1 MHKILISISI
11 SFAIVMAAGTVHA
24 ATPAGKIVYAFGQV
38 EAVQSNGAR
47 RALKRGDVFGPGDT
61 VVTRNGRTQL
71 RFTDGGR
78 AALQP
83 NTEYRIEDYH
93 FEGSQ
98 DGNEKSF
105 MNLVRGSVRL
115 VTGLI
120 GRSNKRNFRLRTA
133 VATIGI
139 RGTAG
144 KISHCD
150 SNCGERGPGT
160 SLSGYD
166 GIWDLSS
173 GSYNGPV
180 RPGQAKF
187 CNGASCFDIPGFGQR
202 RDVNPEAE
210 LDPFPEESEETKP
223 LFVAGEQS
231 DETGI
236 SCEASG
242 NCGADLVVTINQS
255 LAAANRLAGDPAE
268 FDATDA
274 AANVAVIFN
283 NGVPTA
289 IGSIEM
295 DGTDPYGHDVVFA
308 TNDPAALRQ
317 ALMDYPDPAVSAK
330 GLAVLDAVDENLIAE
345 VNANPASVAEEDY
358 GFTSDGLLLM
368 GRFQD
373 GNLLDIEAN
382 TTMGGLHAEITTF
395 VDYQSAHFIFGP
407 TPAFVPLSGTAT
419 YGFTGSTD
427 STSLSG
433 ATIGNGVTQGTLTFN
448 FASLSGSINMNVNH
462 NAVDYSV
469 TGSLIIEPDRLIFF
483 DQSVYA
489 STGINSYFA
498 SLDGFFA
505 HDGDP
510 NPLAAGLAYEIQTP
524 DPIMGAAGF
533 GLQDSASSLIA
544 AAPAGQYIAF
554 ANAFTDNFAAYPN
567 YSNLNSNAFDFLVNG
582 DTATLT
588 DGIPSDFN
596 SSTHAGL
603 CSPCTF
609 GTSGGPAESGS
620 YAPLGVSW
628 GRFVAGTYSA
638 SNNDLAA
645 ELGSAHVITIEVP
658 TDYMDVPDLQSG
670 KTGTYTILKGNTSP
684 TVIFETGGIQQS
696 EVVGTLD
703 SALVQVVFN
712 DGSMNAVFTGSWS
725 AGSGGSWN
733 LAGSESPGAFNRTNM
748 IHAIQLTGS
757 LTSSDITDT
766 GFISPN
772 DTCAAGSGGCTLF
785 GHTHFTFAGAGSP
798 TAVAGSVQG
807 NTSGF
812 SEPEATVAFGY
823 LLEGSVTTP

>member
-1 MHKILISISI
+1 MSNKLFFALLFIAS
-11 SFAIVMAAGTVHA
+11 SFLLTAPIQA
-24 ATPAGKIVYAFGQV
+24 ATPAGKVVYAFGQV
-38 EAVQSNGAR
+38 EAVNNTGSR
-47 RALKRGDVFGPGDT
+47 RALKRGDIFGPGDT

-83 NTEYRIEDYH
+83 NTEYKVEDYH
-93 FEGSQ
+93 FEGKQ

-144 KISHCD
+144 KVSHC
-150 SNCGERGPGT
+150 SANCGERGPGT

-202 RDVNPEAE
+202 RDVETEDEFELLAE
-210 LDPFPEESEETKP
+210 DEEETDP
-223 LFVAGEQS
+223 LFTAGNQS
-231 DETGI
+231 DESGI
-236 SCEASG
+236 ACDAGG
-242 NCGADLVVTINQS
+242 NCGADIIVADLQS
-255 LAAANRLAGDPAE
+255 LALARRFGDNFNTESAE
-268 FDATDA
+268 H
-274 AANVAVIFN
+274 VGVVLN

-289 IGSIEM
+289 FVEVS
-295 DGTDPYGHDVVFA
+295 DDADLYDHDVVA
-308 TNDPAALRQ
+308 LTNDPAALKQ
-317 ALMDYPDPAVSAK
+317 ALIDFPDPAVSAK
-330 GLAVLDAVDENLIAE
+330 GLAVLDKIDPAIIAE
-345 VNANPASVAEEDY
+345 VSANPASVAQEDY
-358 GFTSDGLLLM
+358 GFTSDNLLLK

-373 GNLLDIEAN
+373 GNTLFLEAN
-382 TTMGGLHAEITTF
+382 TVMGGMHTEISNLTGF
-395 VDYQSAHFIFGP
+395 QSEHFIFGP
-407 TPAFVPLSGTAT
+407 TPTFVPTGGSAT
-419 YGFTGSTD
+419 YSFTGGTF

-433 ATIGNGVTQGTLTFN
+433 DSIGLGVTAGTLTFN
-448 FASLSGSINMNVNH
+448 FASLSGTVNMTVEHGAMDFAVN
-462 NAVDYSV
+462 
-469 TGSLIIEPDRLIFF
+469 GGLIIEADTDRLLFY
-483 DQSVYA
+483 DSLVTA
-489 STGINSYFA
+489 SSGLGSYPTT
-498 SLDGFFA
+498 LDGFFA
-505 HDGDP
+505 YDGAP
-510 NPLAAGLAYEIQTP
+510 NPLAAGLAYEIQTS
-524 DPIMGAAGF
+524 DPITGVAGF
-533 GLQDSASSLIA
+533 GLTSGVSAVSGP
-544 AAPAGQYIAF
+544 APAGQYIAF
-554 ANAFTDNFAAYPN
+554 ANAFTDNFGVFPN

-588 DGIPSDFN
+588 DGIPTDFN

-609 GTSGGPAESGS
+609 GASSGPAESGT

-628 GRFVAGTYSA
+628 ARFGPSTYSA

-645 ELGSAHVITIEVP
+645 ELGSGHVVTIEVP
-658 TDYMDVPDLQSG
+658 TDYMDVPDLLSG
-670 KTGTYTILKGNTSP
+670 KTGTYTVLKGNTSP
-684 TVIFETGGIQQS
+684 TLIFETGGVQQS

-703 SALVQVVFN
+703 TAALQVVFN
-712 DGSMNAVFTGSWS
+712 DGSMNATFAGSWTQ
-725 AGSGGSWN
+725 GSGGTWT
-733 LAGSESPGAFNRTNM
+733 LAGAESPGSFNRTNM
-748 IHAIQLTGS
+748 IHSINLSGVI
-757 LTSSDITDT
+757 TSNDITDP

-772 DTCAAGSGGCTLF
+772 DSCSAGSSSCTLF

-798 TAVAGSVQG
+798 TAVAGSAQG

-812 SEPEATVAFGY
+812 GEPEATVVFTY
-823 LLEGSVTTP
+823 LLEGAVTP